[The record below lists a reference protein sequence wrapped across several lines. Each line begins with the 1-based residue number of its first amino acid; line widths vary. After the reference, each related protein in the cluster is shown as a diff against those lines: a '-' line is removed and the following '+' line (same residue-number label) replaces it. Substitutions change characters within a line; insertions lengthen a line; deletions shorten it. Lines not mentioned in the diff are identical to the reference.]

1 MLSISTKTMQFIKIQ
16 NMVWIVCSNIQS
28 SRIQS
33 SKIKY
38 RLICSIESV
47 ESYSLQYKHYNA
59 DQDVKIDK
67 QCFCNPRTCDVF
79 VYLHQHAWTSSWERK
94 HYEILT
100 SFIDE
105 QLPIYVMPLANM
117 LAKTIEMR
125 RPKSIKYINTSM
137 SSIVSKHFI
146 HNIHD
151 IDFFLQRFA
160 SVL

>member
-1 MLSISTKTMQFIKIQ
+1 MQFIKIQ

-59 DQDVKIDK
+59 DQDVKINK

-79 VYLHQHAWTSSWERK
+79 VYLHQHASNNFLRKEALWNIDIFHWRATSYLC
-94 HYEILT
+94 HALG
-100 SFIDE
+100 
-105 QLPIYVMPLANM
+105 QHAC
-117 LAKTIEMR
+117 KTIEMR

-146 HNIHD
+146 HKIHD